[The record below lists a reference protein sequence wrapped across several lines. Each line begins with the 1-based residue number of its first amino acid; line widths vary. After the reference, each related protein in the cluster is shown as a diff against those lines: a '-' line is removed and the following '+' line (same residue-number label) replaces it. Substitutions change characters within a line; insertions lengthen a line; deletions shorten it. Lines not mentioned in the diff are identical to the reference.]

1 VDVAARLLF
10 QQVSVQGAS
19 PISVPAVGYDLIIET
34 SPIDS
39 QVIPLA
45 LDNENEEVAVPAL
58 ETATANPT
66 PLPPYR
72 IGETIAVRAGPIL
85 DHNNHIVPDGTPAR
99 FTMSTR
105 VESGGI
111 LRQVEATT
119 VDGIARATFV
129 IDKPGSVEISVASE
143 PALESV
149 VLQFE
154 ASDEGNVAV
163 TVMVPVA
170 SATPEP
176 ILPTPTTAIDVSP
189 WITPE
194 GYPRLGGWLLTLL
207 ALFGSVGLVFWAVSK
222 IVSVRW
228 GVRWALITLIGG
240 LLSYNYLALGSIG
253 AANWIATEAGAT
265 GVLVLTFIGELL
277 GGIVAW
283 VWMRWLSEP
292 ASRED

>member
-1 VDVAARLLF
+1 LLF
-10 QQVSVQGAS
+10 QQVYLQGAS
-19 PISVPAVGYDLIIET
+19 PVSIPEVGYELIIET
-34 SPIDS
+34 SPAAS

-45 LDNENEEVAVPAL
+45 LDKENEEISLPVL
-58 ETATANPT
+58 ETAMANPT
-66 PLPPYR
+66 ALPPYR

-85 DHNNHIVPDGTPAR
+85 DHNNHIVPDDTPAR

-105 VESGGI
+105 ADSGGI
-111 LRQVEATT
+111 LRQVEAYT

-143 PALESV
+143 PALESL

-170 SATPEP
+170 STTPEP
-176 ILPTPTTAIDVSP
+176 ILPTPTITVDISP

-228 GVRWALITLIGG
+228 GVRWALSILIGG
-240 LLSYNYLALGSIG
+240 LLGYNYLALGSIG
-253 AANWIATEAGAT
+253 AANWIATKAGAT

-277 GGIVAW
+277 GGIAAW
-283 VWMRWLSEP
+283 IWMRWLSEP